1 MKTSM
6 THRILRGALGLAVL
20 ALPLAFC
27 GCESSDTET
36 DISTTRFN
44 VDKALRNVT
53 DTDEYVWDTTL
64 SEPLATLRINDFIEG
79 DTTLRIYDGR
89 GILVLSAALNTRDS
103 VYFSGDDLYF
113 QRRVNRGEPGQWRI
127 VLGYEDFTGDYNLTL
142 E

>member
-6 THRILRGALGLAVL
+6 NHWILRGALGLSL
-20 ALPLAFC
+20 MALPLAFC
-27 GCESSDTET
+27 GCEASDTDT
-36 DISTTRFN
+36 DISPTRFN

-53 DTDEYVWDTTL
+53 DTDEYAWDTTV

-89 GILVLSAALNTRDS
+89 GVLVLSAALNTHDS
-103 VYFSGDDLYF
+103 AYFSGDDMFF

-127 VLGYEDFTGDYNLTL
+127 VLGFDDFTGDYDLTL